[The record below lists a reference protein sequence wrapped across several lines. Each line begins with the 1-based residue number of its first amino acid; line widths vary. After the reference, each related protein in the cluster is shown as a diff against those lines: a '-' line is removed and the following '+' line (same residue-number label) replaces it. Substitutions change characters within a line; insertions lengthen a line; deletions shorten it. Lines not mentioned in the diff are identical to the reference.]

1 MLHAASASRIRK
13 PVGIDLGTTNSVIA
27 VLDSVGSDLLTGRD
41 DQGRVIFPSLVGHD
55 AATGQLV
62 AGRLAQALVTHP
74 ASSTLPLASV
84 KRFMGLEKRFDLGPR
99 SLSPA
104 EISAL

>member
-1 MLHAASASRIRK
+1 MTASRARRGPPGVDRSDPPAMLHAASASRIRK

-27 VLDSVGSDLLTGRD
+27 LLGDGELLTGRD

-55 AATGQLV
+55 ASTNTLV
-62 AGRLAQALVTHP
+62 AGRLAQALVSNP

-84 KRFMGLEKRFDLGPR
+84 K
-99 SLSPA
+99 
-104 EISAL
+104 